1 MNHEND
7 QHRQII
13 DASHERSRRF
23 GVMRSQRYPSLTLS
37 PEELPQQI
45 ESSGQLI
52 DMALPV
58 IRQLHDAVKGS
69 GYIIVLTDAEGCILH
84 VTGDDEVVEEAQ
96 RLNMVTGAFMTEES
110 IGTNAM
116 GTALRTDKPLQVN
129 ATEHFIDVYHR
140 WTCSA
145 APIHNLEGNIIGTL
159 NLTGHAGDVHPHT
172 LGLVIAA
179 TQAIESKIESTT
191 IQQQLA
197 EANQYA
203 FTLMNN
209 LAFGVF
215 AIDLNDEIHWVN
227 DPACRTLNIRR
238 LHLLSRPVAEF
249 FKDWQQVKRKIL
261 TGETFLDEEGKFTVD
276 GTDEKF
282 MVNAYPIKTPEN
294 EILGFMLTLREY
306 RRMLNL
312 VNKYAGSHARYTF
325 QDIIGISA
333 PIQQVISY
341 ARKVASSPSSVL
353 ITGESG
359 TGKEVFAQAIHNAST
374 RHEAPFIAIN
384 CGAISTTLIES
395 ELFGYEDGA
404 FTGARKG
411 GRPGKF
417 ELADK
422 GTLFLDEIGEMPLE
436 MQVKLLRTIQEG
448 SVTRIGGE
456 KDIKVDVRIIA
467 ATNKNLAEEV
477 RKGRFR
483 LDLFYRLNVIPLQI
497 PPLRERREDIR
508 ALVKFFLKQK
518 AGSLGKNIPYLSP
531 TLMEKV
537 YEYHWPGNIRELENF
552 IEKAVLLDG
561 NILQVTEPSIGAQ
574 AGMEPANMKAD
585 IALTDNDEPL
595 LSLDEAER
603 EAILRA
609 VKRLEGN
616 ISKTA
621 RVLKISRN
629 TLYLKMKKY
638 NIPF

>member
-23 GVMRSQRYPSLTLS
+23 GVMRSQRFPSQSLA
-37 PEELPQQI
+37 PDELAKQI
-45 ESSGQLI
+45 AVSIPFI
-52 DMALPV
+52 DLALPV
-58 IRQLHDAVKGS
+58 VRHLYEAVRGS
-69 GYIIVLTDAEGCILH
+69 GYFIVLTDAGGCILH
-84 VTGDDEVVEEAQ
+84 VIGDDEVIDEAQ

-116 GTALRTDKPLQVN
+116 GTALRTDKPIQVN
-129 ATEHFIDVYHR
+129 ATEHFIDAYHR

-145 APIHNLEGNIIGTL
+145 APIHNPDGDIIGTL
-159 NLTGHAGDVHPHT
+159 NLTGHAHDVHPHT

-179 TQAIESKIESTT
+179 KEAIESKFEGQI
-191 IQQQLA
+191 IQHQLS

-209 LAFGVF
+209 LSFGVF

-227 DPACRTLNIRR
+227 DTACRSLNIRR
-238 LHLLSRPVAEF
+238 QLLINRQMSLFYKEWAV
-249 FKDWQQVKRKIL
+249 VKRKIL
-261 TGETFLDEEGKFTVD
+261 LGETFLDEEGRIIIEGV
-276 GTDEKF
+276 DEKF
-282 MVNAYPIKTPEN
+282 IVNSYPIKTPEN
-294 EILGFMLTLREY
+294 EILGFMITLREY
-306 RRMLNL
+306 RRMLSF

-341 ARKVASSPSSVL
+341 ARKVAPGPSSVL

-359 TGKEVFAQAIHNAST
+359 TGKEVFAQAIHNASS
-374 RHEAPFIAIN
+374 RHEGSFIAIN

-456 KDIKVDVRIIA
+456 KEIKVDVRIIA
-467 ATNKNLAEEV
+467 ATNKNLSEEV

-483 LDLFYRLNVIPLQI
+483 LDLFYRLNVIPLRI
-497 PPLRERREDIR
+497 PALRERREDIR

-518 AGSLGKNIPYLSP
+518 ATSLGKNIPYLSP

-537 YEYHWPGNIRELENF
+537 LDYQWPGNIRELENF

-561 NILQVTEPSIGAQ
+561 NILNITETSLSQIPDHQEEQYPPQQVVSE
-574 AGMEPANMKAD
+574 
-585 IALTDNDEPL
+585 DNQPL
-595 LSLDEAER
+595 LSIEEAER

-609 VKRLEGN
+609 IKRLEGN
-616 ISKTA
+616 ISKAA

-638 NIPF
+638 DIPF

>member
-1 MNHEND
+1 MSQLND
-7 QHRQII
+7 QHRQLI
-13 DASHERSRRF
+13 DASHERSRRY
-23 GVMRSQRYPSLTLS
+23 GILRSQRFPSRVLDPAEIADKLK
-37 PEELPQQI
+37 
-45 ESSGQLI
+45 ESSQLL
-52 DMALPV
+52 DLALPV
-58 IRQLHDAVKGS
+58 IRQLCDAVKGS
-69 GYIIVLTDAEGCILH
+69 GYILVLTDAQGCILH

-96 RLNMVTGAFMTEES
+96 RLNMVTGAFMAEEN

-116 GTALRTDKPLQVN
+116 GTALRTDRPIQVN
-129 ATEHFIDVYHR
+129 ATEHFIDAYHR

-145 APIHNLEGNIIGTL
+145 APVHNLEGEVIGAL
-159 NLTGHAGDVHPHT
+159 NLTGHASDVHPHT

-179 TQAIESKIESTT
+179 TQAIESMLESLT

-209 LAFGVF
+209 LAFGVL

-227 DPACRTLNIRR
+227 DTACRSLNIRR
-238 LHLLSRPVAEF
+238 LMMLNKPVTDFYKEWP
-249 FKDWQQVKRKIL
+249 KVKRRIL
-261 TGETFLDEEGKFTVD
+261 MGEVFLDEEGRFTLE
-276 GTDEKF
+276 GGDEKY
-282 MVNAYPIKTPEN
+282 MLNAYPIRTPEN
-294 EILGFMLTLREY
+294 EVLGFMLTLREY
-306 RRMLNL
+306 RRVLNL
-312 VNKYAGSHARYTF
+312 VNKFSGSHARYTF
-325 QDIIGISA
+325 QDIIGISRV
-333 PIQQVISY
+333 IQQVVSY
-341 ARKVASSPSSVL
+341 ARKIAPGPSSVL

-374 RHEAPFIAIN
+374 RRDAPFVAIN

-395 ELFGYEDGA
+395 ELFGYEEGA

-448 SVTRIGGE
+448 SVTRIGGD

-477 RKGRFR
+477 KRGRFR

-497 PPLRERREDIR
+497 PPLRDRREDIR

-518 AGSLGKNIPYLSP
+518 AVSLGKNIPYLSP
-531 TLMEKV
+531 TLMEKILD
-537 YEYHWPGNIRELENF
+537 YQWPGNIRELENF

-561 NILQVTEPSIGAQ
+561 GILQVVDSREVAEQ
-574 AGMEPANMKAD
+574 KPALHPETVA
-585 IALTDNDEPL
+585 NDGP
-595 LSLDEAER
+595 LDELPLISLEDAER
-603 EAILRA
+603 EVISRA
-609 VKRLEGN
+609 VKRLGGN
-616 ISKTA
+616 ISKA
-621 RVLKISRN
+621 AKILKISRN

-638 NIPF
+638 EITF

>member
-1 MNHEND
+1 MNHIYD

-23 GVMRSQRYPSLTLS
+23 GIMRSQLFPTRILDPGEIASHLAG
-37 PEELPQQI
+37 
-45 ESSGQLI
+45 SSQLL
-52 DMALPV
+52 DLALPV
-58 IRQLHDAVKGS
+58 IRQLFEAVKGS
-69 GYIIVLTDAEGCILH
+69 GYIIVLTDAQGCILH
-84 VTGDDEVVEEAQ
+84 VMGDDEVVDEAQ
-96 RLNMVTGAFMTEES
+96 RLNMVTGAFMAEES

-116 GTALRTDKPLQVN
+116 GTALRTDRPIQIN

-145 APIHNLEGNIIGTL
+145 APVHNLENEIMGTI
-159 NLTGHAGDVHPHT
+159 NLTGHAADVHPHT

-179 TQAIESKIESTT
+179 TQAIESKLESTT

-227 DPACRTLNIRR
+227 DTACRNLNIRR
-238 LHLLSRPVAEF
+238 LHLLNKPVADF
-249 FKDWQQVKRKIL
+249 FKDWQKVKRKIL
-261 TGETFLDEEGKFTVD
+261 LGETFLDEEGRFTVE
-276 GTDEKF
+276 GVDEKY

-312 VNKYAGSHARYTF
+312 VNKFAGSHARYTF
-325 QDIIGISA
+325 QDIIGIST
-333 PIQQVISY
+333 PIQQVIGY
-341 ARKVASSPSSVL
+341 ARKVAAGPSSVL
-353 ITGESG
+353 LTGESG
-359 TGKEVFAQAIHNAST
+359 TGKEVFAQALHNASN
-374 RHEAPFIAIN
+374 RHDAPFIAIN
-384 CGAISTTLIES
+384 CGAISTSLIES

-456 KDIKVDVRIIA
+456 KDIKIDVRIIA
-467 ATNKNLAEEV
+467 ATNKNLSEEV
-477 RKGRFR
+477 KKGRFR

-518 AGSLGKNIPYLSP
+518 AQSLGKNIPYLSP
-531 TLMEKV
+531 TLMEKILD
-537 YEYHWPGNIRELENF
+537 YQWPGNIRELENF

-561 NILQVTEPSIGAQ
+561 NILQVVDAPVETQNDYAPYNSPTL
-574 AGMEPANMKAD
+574 PAEAD
-585 IALTDNDEPL
+585 DDQPL
-595 LSLDEAER
+595 MSLDDAER
-603 EAILRA
+603 EAIIRA

-616 ISKTA
+616 ISRTA
-621 RVLKISRN
+621 KVLKISRN